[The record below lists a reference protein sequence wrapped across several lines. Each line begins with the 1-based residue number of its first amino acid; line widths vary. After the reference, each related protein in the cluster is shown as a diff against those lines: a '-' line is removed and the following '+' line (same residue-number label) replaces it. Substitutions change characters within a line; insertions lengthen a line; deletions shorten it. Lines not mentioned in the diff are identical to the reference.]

1 MEVKPATRT
10 RLGAVI
16 IGDGF
21 NITEE
26 GVLTVD
32 ENALDND
39 ENFEFTRDELQVL
52 FERSKAR
59 RQ

>member
-39 ENFEFTRDELQVL
+39 EYVEFTRDELQEL

>member
-16 IGDGF
+16 VGEGF

-32 ENALDND
+32 ESAIQQ
-39 ENFEFTRDELQVL
+39 EEYAEFTRNELEEL
-52 FERSKAR
+52 FKRSKTR
-59 RQ
+59 GQ

>member
-21 NITEE
+21 NITKE

-39 ENFEFTRDELQVL
+39 EYIEFTRDELQEL

>member
-39 ENFEFTRDELQVL
+39 EYVEFTRDELQEL
-52 FERSKAR
+52 FERSKTR

>member
-39 ENFEFTRDELQVL
+39 EYVEFTLDELQEL

>member
-16 IGDGF
+16 VGEGF

-32 ENALDND
+32 EDALD
-39 ENFEFTRDELQVL
+39 EYVEFTRDELQEL

>member
-32 ENALDND
+32 ENALGND
-39 ENFEFTRDELQVL
+39 EYVEFTRDELQEL